1 MYEARQNKE
10 KVSRRINE
18 GSMTRQRMN
27 MKDDSRDH
35 VVQKVRNDFLIQRI
49 EASELTREKIGKA
62 ARTDSFS
69 LYSWNGGE
77 FISEK
82 NEQEYIDHIHFHCY
96 HEPVVLENGL
106 EIEGHA
112 VWMKGRK
119 PEDKGKRNLQKLKI
133 KANKYGEHW
142 DTSSVFNDI
151 QLDLPNETSH
161 KESLYANV
169 IEFLPDIVGMVLND
183 EIQLD
188 SDE

>member
-1 MYEARQNKE
+1 
-10 KVSRRINE
+10 
-18 GSMTRQRMN
+18 
-27 MKDDSRDH
+27 
-35 VVQKVRNDFLIQRI
+35 
-49 EASELTREKIGKA
+49 
-62 ARTDSFS
+62 
-69 LYSWNGGE
+69 
-77 FISEK
+77 
-82 NEQEYIDHIHFHCY
+82 
-96 HEPVVLENGL
+96 
-106 EIEGHA
+106 
-112 VWMKGRK
+112 MKGRK

-142 DTSSVFNDI
+142 DTSPEFNDI